1 MILSDLLQAIPDARV
16 EGDVRKEIKGIR
28 YDSRKVEPGDVFVAL
43 RGKHGDGHIFVEDA
57 CLSGAV
63 AVVVEEREIDAPGA
77 VKVMVADTRKALA
90 LLSARFFG
98 EPARKLR
105 VIGVTGTNGKTTVSF
120 LIRSILEGA
129 GVPTGLIGTVEYIV
143 GGKRFPAPFTT
154 PFPPELHRAFAR
166 MVEIGDEAVVME
178 VSSHALALDRVY
190 GVPFQVGVFTNLSR
204 DHLDFH
210 ETMEEYFRAKAR
222 LFEMLEPSGW
232 AVYNGDDPY
241 GRRLKEHTRAQLL
254 SYGLSEG
261 VELKA
266 EGVVCDRRGA
276 VFMLR
281 SPWGDFPVR
290 LRLSGRFNVYN
301 ALAAAGVGLALGFSP
316 EEVARGL
323 VAVGQVPGRFER
335 VDLGQDFEVIVDYA
349 HTPDALEHLLRSA
362 REIAKGRLLLV
373 FGCGGDRDRGK
384 RPQMGEVAGRLADFV
399 LVTSDNPR
407 SEPPE
412 AIIEEIVAGM
422 PDGARYAVEEDR
434 GRAIGRA
441 IRMAREGD
449 VVVIAGKG
457 HEAYQIVGDR
467 KIPFDDRKVARKF
480 LAERMRRW
488 KACGS
493 GR

>member
-1 MILSDLLQAIPDARV
+1 MKLSDLLKVLQDARV
-16 EGDVRKEIKGIR
+16 EGEVRGEVSGVR
-28 YDSRKVEPGDVFVAL
+28 YDSRKVGPGDVFVAL
-43 RGKHGDGHIFVEDA
+43 RGEHGDGHMFVGEA
-57 CLSGAV
+57 CRRGAV
-63 AVVVEEREIDAPGA
+63 AVVLEREVEAPGIVHVV
-77 VKVMVADTRKALA
+77 VKDTRKALA
-90 LLSARFFG
+90 LLSAHFFG
-98 EPARKLR
+98 EPARKLK

-120 LIRSILEGA
+120 LIRSIFEEA
-129 GVPTGLIGTVEYIV
+129 GVSTGLIGTVEYIV
-143 GGKRFPAPFTT
+143 GGERLPAPLTT
-154 PFPPELHRAFAR
+154 PFPPELHGTLVR
-166 MVEIGDEAVVME
+166 MVEAGEEVVVME

-190 GVPFQVGVFTNLSR
+190 GMPFQVGVFTNLSR

-210 ETMEEYFRAKAR
+210 GTMEEYFRAKSR

-241 GRRLKEHTRAQLL
+241 GYRLGEHTRAQVL

-261 VELKA
+261 VDVRA
-266 EGVVCDRRGA
+266 EGVVCDRQGV

-281 SPWGDFPVR
+281 SPWRDFPVR

-301 ALAAAGVGLALGFSP
+301 ALAAAGVGLALGIGP
-316 EEVARGL
+316 EEVVRGL
-323 VAVGQVPGRFER
+323 VALERIPGRFER

-362 REIAKGRLLLV
+362 REITQRRLLVV

-407 SEPPE
+407 SEHPGE
-412 AIIEEIVAGM
+412 IIEEIVAGI
-422 PDGARYAVEEDR
+422 PDGTRYAVEEDR

-441 IRMAREGD
+441 IQMAQEGD

-457 HEAYQIVGDR
+457 HEVYQIVEDK
-467 KIPFDDRKVARKF
+467 KIPFDDREVARRS
-480 LAERMRRW
+480 LEERMGRW

-493 GR
+493 GK